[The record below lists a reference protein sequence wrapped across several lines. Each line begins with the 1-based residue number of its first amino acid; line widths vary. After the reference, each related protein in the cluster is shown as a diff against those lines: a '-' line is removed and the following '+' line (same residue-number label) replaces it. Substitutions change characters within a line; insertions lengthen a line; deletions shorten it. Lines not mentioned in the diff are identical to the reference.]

1 MARRPLPLWQSLPL
15 WVLIHA
21 AGLAVS
27 LLPRRVELRLG
38 RLLGG
43 VCFPVERKRR
53 AVGEENLRRCLPEL
67 SERERQD
74 LLRANYEH
82 YGMLFFEL
90 FHLFSPIPGHYR
102 AYALRISTVE
112 GLANWRKAAAHG
124 KGVIFASCHLGN
136 WEMMAAAGALAG
148 IRNTMV
154 TRRLTPE
161 WLHQRLES
169 SRLSVGAHAAYQPR
183 TLPAVMRA
191 LRAGDCAGFVIDQ
204 YAPPPM
210 GIPIRFFG
218 VKVDT
223 LHAVGPLARRT
234 GAAVVPA
241 VTHRDAHGV
250 VHLRIEPELDL
261 AGDLG
266 DPERVTQIL
275 ADKVEAWI
283 REHPEQWLW
292 VHRRFKNLPP
302 Q

>member
-1 MARRPLPLWQSLPL
+1 MPLWQSLPL
-15 WVLIHA
+15 WALLNA

-27 LLPRRVELRLG
+27 FLPRRIELPLG
-38 RLLGG
+38 RLLGRA
-43 VCFPVERKRR
+43 CFPFERRR
-53 AVGEENLRRCLPEL
+53 RTVGTENLRRCLPEL
-67 SERERQD
+67 SEGERAA
-74 LLRANYEH
+74 LLRANYDH

-90 FHLFSPIPGHYR
+90 LHLFSPIPGHYR
-102 AYALRISTVE
+102 TYTLRISVVE
-112 GLANWRKAAAHG
+112 GLENWKKAAAHG

-154 TRRLTPE
+154 TRHLNPE
-161 WLHQRLES
+161 WLHKRMEA
-169 SRLSVGAHAAYQPR
+169 SRLSVGAYAAYQPR

-234 GAAVVPA
+234 GAAIVPA
-241 VTHRDAHGV
+241 VTFRDERGI
-250 VHLRIEPELDL
+250 VHLLIEPELDL
-261 AGDLG
+261 AGALG

-283 REHPEQWLW
+283 RAHPEQWLW